1 FAHGSVSPT
10 PSRQGRPPDRAP
22 PPDRARPPDRA
33 GLPTAPG
40 LKTVPGLPRPEA
52 THRKV
57 DRRYVPGKWNGT
69 SPNLPRDG
77 TGPRNR
83 APPRRAPAALTDDTD
98 RGSATA
104 RRPTCARREGGRRN
118 RATAGLIDDTY
129 QKGGAGRRPTWPG
142 RVWDVAQPGPSRT
155 GCRSACP
162 GAAA

>member
-1 FAHGSVSPT
+1 
-10 PSRQGRPPDRAP
+10 
-22 PPDRARPPDRA
+22 
-33 GLPTAPG
+33 
-40 LKTVPGLPRPEA
+40 LPRPEA

-57 DRRYVPGKWNGT
+57 DRRYVPGKWNGA

-83 APPRRAPAALTDDTD
+83 ATAGLSDDTYQESGTG
-98 RGSATA
+98 RG
-104 RRPTCARREGGRRN
+104 PTCSGRGRGPRQ

-129 QKGGAGRRPTWPG
+129 QESGTGRRPTCPRRERGPRNRATTGLIDDTYQKGGTGRRPTWPG

-162 GAAA
+162 GAAAVP